1 MKRIIW
7 LIVIL
12 LSVPAVVSIVWAGI
26 ANTKHNLSVTG
37 PGTIKAVSET
47 EICVFCHTPHGAS
60 AERPLWNHTMSSQT
74 YILPTSSD
82 PQWSNLLTTVQQP
95 DGDTRLCL
103 SCHDGTVAIGSVVN
117 LPGPAGGPG
126 TIAMQGVGGSGEM
139 PSTAYGFIGTDLSGT
154 HPVSIAVNDTL
165 INDKNACTQTGAYTL
180 QYPPGGSPVRLRPTN
195 NTYNGEPGNP
205 VTTATGFTYNAGVQC
220 TSCHDPHI
228 ETTDF
233 LVLGTGSP
241 DPTKGHPGSWSAL
254 CDECHPGTCP

>member
-1 MKRIIW
+1 MKKVVSAVVT
-7 LIVIL
+7 VIFI
-12 LSVPAVVSIVWAGI
+12 LSVAVVVWAGI

-47 EICVFCHTPHGAS
+47 RICVFCHTPHGAS
-60 AERPLWNHTMSSQT
+60 PARPLWNHTLSSQT
-74 YILPTSSD
+74 YTLPTSSD

-117 LPGPAGGPG
+117 LPGPAGGAG
-126 TIAMQGVGGSGEM
+126 TISMQGTAGGLM
-139 PSTAYGFIGTDLSGT
+139 PPAAYGFIGTDLSGT
-154 HPVSIAVNDTL
+154 HPVSIAMNDAL

-180 QYPPGGSPVRLRPTN
+180 QYPPGGGAVRLRPTS
-195 NTYNGEPGNP
+195 NTYNGQPGQLI
-205 VTTATGFTYNAGVQC
+205 TTPTGFTYNGGVQC

-241 DPTKGHPGSWSAL
+241 DPTKGHPGNWSAL
-254 CDECHPGTCP
+254 CDTCHPGTCP